1 VANIEL
7 VNIKKTY
14 GIENAVQNLDMRI
27 PDGELLVLLGPS
39 GCGKTTTMNMIAGL
53 VDPTEGK
60 ILFDGEDVT
69 SKSPHQRN
77 IAMVFQN
84 SLLYPHLS
92 ARQNIYM
99 SLKRSGLSKS
109 EIEKRIA
116 DAAEIVD
123 VTRLLDKL
131 PAQLSGGERQR
142 VATAK
147 AIVRNPACFLL
158 DEPLSAL
165 DASLRLSLRA
175 ELVNLQKRLKATM
188 IFVTHDQVEAMTMGD
203 RIGVMRK
210 GELQQIGT
218 PVEIYNEPATLF
230 VAGFVGAPPMNFLN
244 GALVDEGG
252 ARVFVNDQIRVKIT
266 GAFANCAPKDKVVLG
281 IRPHL
286 MHLTDAGPDA
296 VPLEVYAIEQL
307 GNEAIVVCDGPDNT
321 KVRVIAPAG
330 FTAPIG
336 ARVHASFDGAN
347 ARLYD
352 PATEWALPTAA

>member
-1 VANIEL
+1 MANIEL

-14 GIENAVQNLDMRI
+14 GIENAVQNLDLSI

-69 SKSPHQRN
+69 AKSPHQRN

-99 SLKRSGLSKS
+99 SLKRSGLTKS

-123 VTRLLDKL
+123 VTRLLDKM

-252 ARVFVNDQIRVKIT
+252 SRVFVNDQIRVKIN

-286 MHLTDAGPDA
+286 MRISDAGADA

-330 FTAPIG
+330 FTASIG
-336 ARVHASFDGAN
+336 SRVHASFDGAN

-352 PATEWALPTAA
+352 PVTEWALPTAA